1 MSENKRKPGKKT
13 TAFLALAA
21 ALLASNAVS
30 VMAAAEETSGSDF
43 VQNPDLTDV
52 KYTGGT
58 PAYTKINDNV
68 FVATRQ
74 AKALKEYYDALNEV
88 KDFGLYARTASINH
102 IEGNACFGSTGSINQ
117 DYNRVHSMQTIKSG
131 RYVVYLDSA
140 EDLGDA
146 VLKMS
151 NLPSGTKYELVL
163 GFDYTPITVNN
174 NVGFEVGGKRYYIE
188 GSEHKKADFTLR
200 RAQADESSFDISAN
214 LDKL

>member
-88 KDFGLYARTASINH
+88 KDFGLYARTTTSRATRASALPARSTRTTIAY
-102 IEGNACFGSTGSINQ
+102 IAC
-117 DYNRVHSMQTIKSG
+117 
-131 RYVVYLDSA
+131 
-140 EDLGDA
+140 
-146 VLKMS
+146 
-151 NLPSGTKYELVL
+151 
-163 GFDYTPITVNN
+163 
-174 NVGFEVGGKRYYIE
+174 
-188 GSEHKKADFTLR
+188 R
-200 RAQADESSFDISAN
+200 R
-214 LDKL
+214 

>member
-58 PAYTKINDNV
+58 PAYSKINDNV

-88 KDFGLYARTASINH
+88 KDCMPEPLLSTTSRATRASALPARSTRTTIAYI
-102 IEGNACFGSTGSINQ
+102 AC
-117 DYNRVHSMQTIKSG
+117 
-131 RYVVYLDSA
+131 
-140 EDLGDA
+140 
-146 VLKMS
+146 
-151 NLPSGTKYELVL
+151 
-163 GFDYTPITVNN
+163 
-174 NVGFEVGGKRYYIE
+174 
-188 GSEHKKADFTLR
+188 R
-200 RAQADESSFDISAN
+200 R
-214 LDKL
+214 

>member
-88 KDFGLYARTASINH
+88 KDFGLYA
-102 IEGNACFGSTGSINQ
+102 
-117 DYNRVHSMQTIKSG
+117 
-131 RYVVYLDSA
+131 
-140 EDLGDA
+140 
-146 VLKMS
+146 
-151 NLPSGTKYELVL
+151 
-163 GFDYTPITVNN
+163 
-174 NVGFEVGGKRYYIE
+174 
-188 GSEHKKADFTLR
+188 
-200 RAQADESSFDISAN
+200 
-214 LDKL
+214 